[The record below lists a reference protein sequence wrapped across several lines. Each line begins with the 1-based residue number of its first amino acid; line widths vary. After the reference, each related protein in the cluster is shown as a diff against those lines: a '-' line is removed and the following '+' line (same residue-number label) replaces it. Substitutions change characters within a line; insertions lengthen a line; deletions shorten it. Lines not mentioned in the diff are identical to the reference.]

1 MKFYFLDVIKIFVS
15 LLFYVIIFKVKSIKT
30 LKLIAVIINTCMML
44 EVINDLIK
52 EEKWIKHDKKLK
64 KDIND
69 LNNKENIISNYYKET
84 KKNSEELIKIKH
96 DMKNELQIAY
106 VIASKDKKQATKI
119 LDKACEKLENVK
131 ISTYCRNDI
140 LNAILTIKMIEAK
153 DYGINLDIK
162 MDSDIDLKMEEID
175 ICNLLS
181 NILDNSIE
189 ATKKCKNKNIK
200 LYILKRNNYIVIK
213 CENTYNDNLKKGNN
227 GKLITTKTDGKKHGY
242 GIKIITDIV
251 DKYKGE
257 MNIQTQDNIFRI
269 VIIFPNKIL
278 AN

>member
-1 MKFYFLDVIKIFVS
+1 MKFYFINVISIFAS
-15 LLFYVIIFKVKSIKT
+15 LLFYIIIFKINNIKS

-64 KDIND
+64 KDIID
-69 LNNKENIISNYYKET
+69 LNNRENIISNYYKVT

-106 VIASKDKKQATKI
+106 VIASKDKKQSTKI
-119 LDKACEKLENVK
+119 LDKAYERLENIKVTPFCK
-131 ISTYCRNDI
+131 NEI

-153 DYGINLDIK
+153 DYGINLEIK
-162 MDSDIDLKMEEID
+162 IDSDIDLKMEEID
-175 ICNLLS
+175 ICNLFS

-213 CENTYNDNLKKGNN
+213 CENTYNDNLKEDNN
-227 GKLITTKTDGKKHGY
+227 GKLITTKKDTKNHGN
-242 GIKIITDIV
+242 GFKILKDITD
-251 DKYKGE
+251 KYNGE
-257 MNIQTQDNIFRI
+257 INIDTKNSIFK
-269 VIIFPNKIL
+269 VIIVFKDIL
-278 AN
+278 